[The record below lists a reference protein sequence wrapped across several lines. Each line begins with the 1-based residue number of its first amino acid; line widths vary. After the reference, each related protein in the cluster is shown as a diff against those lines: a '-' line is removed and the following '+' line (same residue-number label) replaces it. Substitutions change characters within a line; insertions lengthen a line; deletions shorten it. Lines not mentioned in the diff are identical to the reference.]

1 MRRRSTGGVT
11 HPCLRSGLLEDQKNH
26 IVNQANELD
35 YKGQPQVL
43 CTHQLFLMRYAQ
55 TSDCDTSGQVYSL
68 LNLDLCYGAT
78 VYIEPLPVRHVIVL
92 SGDDPVDRLRGL
104 QPPQLSPLIS

>member
-1 MRRRSTGGVT
+1 MR
-11 HPCLRSGLLEDQKNH
+11 
-26 IVNQANELD
+26 
-35 YKGQPQVL
+35 
-43 CTHQLFLMRYAQ
+43 FAQ

-68 LNLDLCYGAT
+68 LNLDLCYGAN

-92 SGDDPVDRLRGL
+92 SGDDPVDRLRGG